1 MRCSIHHRASTCSLL
16 IVLTGVVLSAGP
28 ATADWPQFLGPGR
41 DGKVTEAELTVS
53 QDAELPTV
61 WKKEIGIGY
70 SSFAVREGKL
80 YTMGNDGQRDTVYC
94 LESETGKEIWTHSYP
109 APLGVGGFNGPRS
122 TPAVDEDNVYTL
134 SFAGLLHCLDADKG
148 TVKWKVDLA
157 KMGLKRPRW
166 GFSGSPLLD
175 GDLVLLE
182 AGPVLA
188 FKKADGQLAW
198 RSQPKPPG
206 YSSPITFTL
215 DGNKVVA
222 AFDAAGLSVVDHGTG
237 RPLYNY
243 VWKTP
248 YGVNAC
254 TPMVVGNRVFITSG
268 YRTGGALLELT
279 GSGVREI
286 WKNKALGAQC
296 NNPVLVDGHLY
307 GFDGNVGGRGK
318 LKCVRLADGKE
329 MWVVGGL
336 GAGSLI
342 VAGDKLVILGEK
354 GQLILA
360 EPDTGQL
367 KKLVERDIL
376 AGDYC
381 WTPPA
386 FADGKIYARNYIKS
400 RSVSEIICI
409 DPTK

>member
-1 MRCSIHHRASTCSLL
+1 MPCLIHPHVRIHALL
-16 IVLTGVVLSAGP
+16 IVLAGVALVAGP
-28 ATADWPQFLGPGR
+28 AFGDWPQFLGPDR
-41 DGKVTEAELTVS
+41 DGKVSEAELAVGP
-53 QDAELPTV
+53 DAKLPAV
-61 WKKEIGIGY
+61 WQKEIGIGY
-70 SSFAVREGKL
+70 SSFAVRDGKV
-80 YTMGNDGQRDTVYC
+80 YTMGNNGAKDIVYC
-94 LESETGKEIWTHSYP
+94 LDAETGKEIWTHTYP
-109 APLGVGGFNGPRS
+109 AKLGIGGFNGPRS
-122 TPAVDEDNVYTL
+122 TPAVDEENVYTL
-134 SFAGLLHCLDADKG
+134 SFAGLLHCLDAEKG

-157 KMGLKRPRW
+157 KMGLKAPRW

-198 RSQPKPPG
+198 RSQPKPAG

-254 TPMVVGNRVFITSG
+254 TPMVIGNKVFITSG
-268 YRTGGALLELT
+268 YRVGGALVELT

-286 WKNKALGAQC
+286 WKSKALGAQC

-329 MWVVGGL
+329 MWSVRGL

-360 EPDTGQL
+360 DPDTGQL
-367 KKLVERDIL
+367 KKIVERDIL
-376 AGDYC
+376 GGDYC
-381 WTPPA
+381 WTPPVL
-386 FADGKIYARNYIKS
+386 ADGKIYARNYIKS

-409 DPTK
+409 DPGK